1 MAEIIDPFAAYNIP
15 PRPVPDIPPAPRP
28 QRFVPGAQ
36 SPLDRVKREHPTVT
50 VQSAEEQR
58 RADGL
63 PAAIAA
69 GDCAPRY
76 GDVPARPPFPER
88 VSVPVNANTGPKAG
102 GSKTN

>member
-1 MAEIIDPFAAYNIP
+1 MAKITDPFAAYSIP
-15 PRPVPDIPPAPRP
+15 PRPVRVLTVPPL
-28 QRFVPGAQ
+28 RFVPGAA

-69 GDCAPRY
+69 GDHAPRY
-76 GDVPARPPFPER
+76 GDRVAPRPFPTS
-88 VSVPVNANTGPKAG
+88 VSVPVDANPAPKAG
-102 GSKTN
+102 GSKTK